1 MLGKGRV
8 FSCVIAVSI
17 GILGWNANFSVAQ
30 GQDNANYDWPGW
42 RGPNRDDLSKE
53 TGLLQAWPNE
63 GPPQLWTV
71 DTGGLG
77 YAGFAVVGE
86 KLFTLGSG
94 EDGEFAICLDVNDGS
109 TIWKK
114 SIDDLYTNDWGDG
127 PRNTPTVDGDH
138 VYVMSANGTLKCLT
152 VKDGSEIWSVSLTD
166 DLGGEI
172 PNWGYSESPLVDG
185 DKILCTPGGSKG
197 AVVAL
202 DKTNGNVVWQSS
214 DFTNPCHYS
223 SIIVADV
230 NGRKQ
235 YIQLFEKA
243 LAGFDAKNGDLL
255 WQDAWDGRIAV
266 IPTPIFNDNTV
277 YISSGYGVGSM
288 LLDIS
293 DSEQVK
299 RKWFSKKMKNHHGG
313 VILLDGHYYGYSD
326 KVGWLCQSAKT
337 GGEVWTEKD
346 EFKKGAIAYADGRF
360 YLLEEDS
367 GQVALISASADG
379 WDEKG
384 RFQLEPLSENRKKF
398 GRIWVHPVISNG
410 RLFLRDQEM
419 IYCFDIKTK

>member
-1 MLGKGRV
+1 MLGKSRV
-8 FSCVIAVSI
+8 FGCAIAMSVV
-17 GILGWNANFSVAQ
+17 GLLWNADFSMAQ
-30 GQDNANYDWPGW
+30 GLDNANHDWPGW
-42 RGPNRDDLSKE
+42 RGPNRDDLSTE
-53 TGLLQAWPNE
+53 TGLLQEWPND

-71 DTGGLG
+71 DSGGLG

-86 KLFTLGSG
+86 KLFTLGSND
-94 EDGEFAICLDVNDGS
+94 EGEFAICLDVNDGS
-109 TIWKK
+109 TIWKT
-114 SIDDLYTNDWGDG
+114 SIDDLYTNSWGDG

-166 DLGGEI
+166 DLGGER

-243 LAGFDAKNGDLL
+243 LAGFDANNGALL

-313 VILLDGHYYGYSD
+313 VILLDGNYYGYSD

-337 GGEVWTEKD
+337 GGEVWSEKD

-367 GQVALISASADG
+367 GEVALISASPEG
-379 WDEKG
+379 WQEQG
-384 RFQLEPLSENRKKF
+384 RFQLEPLSENRKRK
-398 GRIWVHPVISNG
+398 GKVWVHPVISNG

-419 IYCFDIKTK
+419 IYCFDITKK

>member
-1 MLGKGRV
+1 MLGKSRV

-17 GILGWNANFSVAQ
+17 GILGWNANFSVAE

-77 YAGFAVVGE
+77 YAGFAAVGE

-109 TIWKK
+109 TIWKS
-114 SIDDLYTNDWGDG
+114 SIDELYTNKWGDG
-127 PRNTPTVDGDH
+127 PRNTPTVDGDQ
-138 VYVMSANGTLKCLT
+138 VYVMSANGTLKCLA
-152 VKDGSEIWSVSLTD
+152 VKDGSEIWSASMTED
-166 DLGGEI
+166 FGGER
-172 PNWGYSESPLVDG
+172 PYWGYSESPLVDG
-185 DKILCTPGGSKG
+185 DRLLCTPGGSQG
-197 AVVAL
+197 AIVAL
-202 DKTNGNVVWQSS
+202 DKSNGNLVWQSS

-230 NGRKQ
+230 NGNKQ

-243 LAGFDAKNGDLL
+243 LAGFDAENGKLL
-255 WQDAWDGRIAV
+255 WQHEWDGRIAV
-266 IPTPIFNDNTV
+266 IPTPIFENNKV
-277 YISSGYGVGSM
+277 YISSGYGVGSA
-288 LLDIS
+288 LVDIS

-299 RKWFSKKMKNHHGG
+299 REWFSKKMKNHHGG

-367 GQVALISASADG
+367 GEVALISASADG

-384 RFQLEPLSENRKKF
+384 RFQLEPLSENRKRD

>member
-1 MLGKGRV
+1 MLGKSRV
-8 FSCVIAVSI
+8 FGCAIAMSVV
-17 GILGWNANFSVAQ
+17 GLLWNADFSMAQ
-30 GQDNANYDWPGW
+30 GLDNANHDWPGW
-42 RGPNRDDLSKE
+42 RGPNRDDLSTE
-53 TGLLQAWPNE
+53 TGLLQEWPND

-71 DTGGLG
+71 DSGGLG

-86 KLFTLGSG
+86 KLFTLGSND
-94 EDGEFAICLDVNDGS
+94 EGEFAICLDVNDGS
-109 TIWKK
+109 TIWKT
-114 SIDDLYTNDWGDG
+114 SIDDLYTNSWGDG

-166 DLGGEI
+166 DLGGER

-243 LAGFDAKNGDLL
+243 LAGFDANNGDLL

-313 VILLDGHYYGYSD
+313 VILLDGNYYGYSD

-337 GGEVWTEKD
+337 GGEVWSEKD

-367 GQVALISASADG
+367 GEVALISASPEG
-379 WDEKG
+379 WQEQG
-384 RFQLEPLSENRKKF
+384 RFQLEPLSENRKRK
-398 GRIWVHPVISNG
+398 GKVWVHPVISNG

-419 IYCFDIKTK
+419 IFCFDITKK

>member
-1 MLGKGRV
+1 MLGNSRV
-8 FSCVIAVSI
+8 FGCAIAMSVV
-17 GILGWNANFSVAQ
+17 GLLWNADFSMAQ
-30 GQDNANYDWPGW
+30 GLDNANHDWPGW
-42 RGPNRDDLSKE
+42 RGPNRDDLSTE
-53 TGLLQAWPNE
+53 TGLLQEWPSD

-71 DTGGLG
+71 DSGGLG

-86 KLFTLGSG
+86 KLFTLGSND
-94 EDGEFAICLDVNDGS
+94 EGEFAICLDVNDGS
-109 TIWKK
+109 TIWKT
-114 SIDDLYTNDWGDG
+114 SIDDLYTNSWGDG

-166 DLGGEI
+166 DLGGER

-243 LAGFDAKNGDLL
+243 LAGFDANNGDLL

-313 VILLDGHYYGYSD
+313 VILLDGNYYGYSD

-337 GGEVWTEKD
+337 GGEVWSEKD

-367 GQVALISASADG
+367 GEVALISASPEG
-379 WDEKG
+379 WQEQG
-384 RFQLEPLSENRKKF
+384 RFQLEPLSENRKRK
-398 GRIWVHPVISNG
+398 GKVWVHPVISNG

-419 IYCFDIKTK
+419 IYCFDITKK

>member
-17 GILGWNANFSVAQ
+17 GILGWNANFSMAQ

-53 TGLLQAWPNE
+53 TGLLQEWPNE

-77 YAGFAVVGE
+77 YAGFAAVGE

-109 TIWKK
+109 TIWKS
-114 SIDDLYTNDWGDG
+114 SIDELYTNKWGDG

-138 VYVMSANGTLKCLT
+138 VYVMSANGTLKCLA
-152 VKDGSEIWSVSLTD
+152 VKDGSEVWSASMTED
-166 DLGGEI
+166 FGGER
-172 PNWGYSESPLVDG
+172 PYWGYSESPLVDG
-185 DKILCTPGGSKG
+185 DRLLCTPGGSQG
-197 AVVAL
+197 AIVAL
-202 DKTNGNVVWQSS
+202 DKSNGNLVWQSS

-223 SIIVADV
+223 SIIVAEV
-230 NGRKQ
+230 NGNKQ

-243 LAGFDAKNGDLL
+243 LAGFDAENGKLL
-255 WQDAWDGRIAV
+255 WQHEWDGRIAV
-266 IPTPIFNDNTV
+266 IPTPIFENNKV
-277 YISSGYGVGSM
+277 YISSGYGVGSA
-288 LLDIS
+288 LVDIS

-299 RKWFSKKMKNHHGG
+299 REWFSKKMKNHHGG

-384 RFQLEPLSENRKKF
+384 RFQLAPLSENRKKD

-419 IYCFDIKTK
+419 IYCFDIKNK